1 MQHFPGVQP
10 ARKAIKLVTML
21 GLFVIAIATV
31 VAGVIEVNKMIVARD
46 VTLADLLL
54 LFLYLEILAMVAI
67 YLESGKLP
75 VRFPLYIAIIA
86 LARYLIID
94 MKEMGPWE
102 AVSIGVTILIITLAV
117 MVIRY
122 GHIKFPYESSSGSF
136 DTDFSDQ
143 NNNKKDLGKK

>member
-1 MQHFPGVQP
+1 MQHFPGAQP

-54 LFLYLEILAMVAI
+54 LFLYLEVLAMVAI

-102 AVSIGVTILIITLAV
+102 VVSIGVTILIITLAV

-122 GHIKFPYESSSGSF
+122 GHIKFPYESSGSF
-136 DTDFSDQ
+136 DTDFSEQ
-143 NNNKKDLGKK
+143 NNTKKDLGKK